1 MLEVP
6 PHMRECE
13 EHSQNSL
20 TDLVMGIS
28 ITGDGI
34 TYCSFHALG
43 VPVRLERIMRSFTK
57 LMDVSR
63 FEVEISLDFC
73 YALHVLRYGLG
84 VPTQSSELCDYLENL
99 HLFPP

>member
-1 MLEVP
+1 
-6 PHMRECE
+6 
-13 EHSQNSL
+13 
-20 TDLVMGIS
+20 
-28 ITGDGI
+28 
-34 TYCSFHALG
+34 
-43 VPVRLERIMRSFTK
+43 MRSFAK

-73 YALHVLRYGLG
+73 YALHVLRYVLG